1 MGKGLAA
8 LTFDKEY
15 QRKRREQMN
24 KKPATFSEGI
34 ARSGKGLVM
43 VSSINCIVIVVL

>member
-1 MGKGLAA
+1 MGKGIAA

-15 QRKRREQMN
+15 QRKRQNQMN
-24 KKPATFSEGI
+24 KTPGSVPEGI

-43 VSSINCIVIVVL
+43 VFLDIKNCF